1 MSDLVAGEG
10 RVCFI
15 SLCGCN
21 YDVFQVGFERNKKV
35 SDGGGRQEKLFAKC
49 FFNTCGILLRLS
61 RYLAGGSKD
70 AKRVATCF
78 YVSAS
83 LFLHSP
89 LKTRKGFNL
98 ILTGEMCYD
107 VNFPRR

>member
-49 FFNTCGILLRLS
+49 FSTLVEYFCAFPATWPEVQRTQNVSQHVFMFLR
-61 RYLAGGSKD
+61 
-70 AKRVATCF
+70 
-78 YVSAS
+78 AS
-83 LFLHSP
+83 FCTLP
-89 LKTRKGFNL
+89 
-98 ILTGEMCYD
+98 
-107 VNFPRR
+107 